1 LLSNQL
7 KERAWRSDPLPMR
20 KAAALLLVALAA
32 AGCGAGGLSA
42 GATELYLKHAGGF
55 AEAHCL
61 PGTDGWKYL
70 CTVRRARRV
79 YEVGV
84 KTDGKRV
91 KETTGLLPV
100 GGALPGSARAA
111 LETFLSR
118 ASAICSRRMTIVA
131 AIPHPRNVYAAY
143 RLMGAYVQAEREE
156 IAALRRLHPPSD
168 RAEGVRHLISA
179 SDRAIAAADAYRAA
193 LLHRD
198 RRGVARALAARAA
211 AAEDEAQAAGELGLR
226 CVAVTP

>member
-1 LLSNQL
+1 
-7 KERAWRSDPLPMR
+7 MR

-42 GATELYLKHAGGF
+42 GATELYLKRAGGF

-100 GGALPGSARAA
+100 GGALPGSRRAA
-111 LETFLSR
+111 LEAFLAR
-118 ASAICSRRMTIVA
+118 ASAICSRRMTIAA

-156 IAALRRLHPPSD
+156 IAALRRLHPPSG
-168 RAEGVRHLISA
+168 RVEGVRRLISA
-179 SDRAIAAADAYRAA
+179 SDRAVAAAEAYRAA
-193 LLHRD
+193 LLRRD

-211 AAEDEAQAAGELGLR
+211 AAADEAQAAGELGLS
-226 CVAVTP
+226 CAAVTP

>member
-1 LLSNQL
+1 V
-7 KERAWRSDPLPMR
+7 
-20 KAAALLLVALAA
+20 LLLVALAA
-32 AGCGAGGLSA
+32 SGCGAGGLSA
-42 GATELYLKHAGGF
+42 GATELYLKQAGGF

-61 PGTDGWKYL
+61 AGTDGWKYL
-70 CTVRRARRV
+70 CTVRRARRT

-91 KETTGLLPV
+91 KETTGLLVV

-111 LETFLSR
+111 REAFSAR
-118 ASAICSRRMTIVA
+118 ASAICSRRMTIAA

-143 RLMGAYVQAEREE
+143 RLMGAYVQAEQEE
-156 IAALRRLHPPSD
+156 IAALRRLHPPSG

-179 SDRAIAAADAYRAA
+179 SDRAVAAAEAYRAA
-193 LLHRD
+193 LLRRD
-198 RRGVARALAARAA
+198 RRAVARALAARTAA
-211 AAEDEAQAAGELGLR
+211 AADEAQAAGELDLR

>member
-1 LLSNQL
+1 
-7 KERAWRSDPLPMR
+7 MR
-20 KAAALLLVALAA
+20 KAAVLLVVTLVA

-42 GATELYLKHAGGF
+42 GATELYLKSAGGF

-84 KTDGKRV
+84 KVHGKRV
-91 KETTGLLPV
+91 QETTGLLPV
-100 GGALPGSARAA
+100 GSALPGSARAVA
-111 LETFLSR
+111 ETFLAR
-118 ASAICSRRMTIVA
+118 ASALCSRRMTIVA
-131 AIPHPRNVYAAY
+131 GIPHPRNVYAAY

-156 IAALRRLHPPSD
+156 AESLRRLDPPSD

-179 SDRAIAAADAYRAA
+179 SDRAVAAAEGYRAA
-193 LLHRD
+193 LLRRD
-198 RRGVARALAARAA
+198 RRGVARALADRAA
-211 AAEDEAQAAGELGLR
+211 AAADEAQVARELGLR
-226 CVAVTP
+226 CVALSP

>member
-1 LLSNQL
+1 
-7 KERAWRSDPLPMR
+7 MH

-42 GATELYLKHAGGF
+42 GATEQYLKKAGPF

-84 KTDGKRV
+84 KADGKRV

-111 LETFLSR
+111 REAFLAR

-156 IAALRRLHPPSD
+156 AESLRRLNAPAE

-179 SDRAIAAADAYRAA
+179 ADRAVAAAEAYRAA
-193 LLHRD
+193 LLRRD
-198 RRGVARALAARAA
+198 QRGVARALGARAA
-211 AAEDEAQAAGELGLR
+211 AAADEAQAAEELGLR

>member
-1 LLSNQL
+1 
-7 KERAWRSDPLPMR
+7 MR
-20 KAAALLLVALAA
+20 KAAVLLLAALVA

-42 GATELYLKHAGGF
+42 GATEQYLKKAGPF

-70 CTVRRARRV
+70 CTVRRAKRV

-84 KTDGKRV
+84 KADGKRV

-100 GGALPGSARAA
+100 GSALPGSARAA
-111 LETFLSR
+111 ADTFLAR

-131 AIPHPRNVYAAY
+131 AIPHPRNVFAAY

-156 IAALRRLHPPSD
+156 AASLRQLDPPSD
-168 RAEGVRHLISA
+168 RAEGVRRLISTA
-179 SDRAIAAADAYRAA
+179 DRAVVAAEAYRGA
-193 LLHRD
+193 LLRRD
-198 RRGVARALAARAA
+198 RRAVARALAARATA
-211 AAEDEAQAAGELGLR
+211 AADEAQAASELGLR
-226 CVAVTP
+226 CVAVSR

>member
-1 LLSNQL
+1 
-7 KERAWRSDPLPMR
+7 MR
-20 KAAALLLVALAA
+20 KVPVLLVAVLVA

-42 GATELYLKHAGGF
+42 GATEQYLKSAGGF

-70 CTVRRARRV
+70 CTVHRARRV

-100 GGALPGSARAA
+100 GSALPGSARAA
-111 LETFLSR
+111 VEAFLAR

-131 AIPHPRNVYAAY
+131 AIPHPRNLYAAY

-156 IAALRRLHPPSD
+156 IAAFRRLHPPSD
-168 RAEGVRHLISA
+168 RAEGVRRLISA
-179 SDRAIAAADAYRAA
+179 SDRAVAAAEAYRAA
-193 LLHRD
+193 LLRRD
-198 RRGVARALAARAA
+198 RRGVAQALAARAA
-211 AAEDEAQAAGELGLR
+211 AAADEVQAARELGLS
-226 CVAVTP
+226 CAAVTP

>member
-1 LLSNQL
+1 MH
-7 KERAWRSDPLPMR
+7 KT
-20 KAAALLLVALAA
+20 AALLAIALAA

-42 GATELYLKHAGGF
+42 GATEQYLKRAGGF

-61 PGTDGWKYL
+61 AGTDGWKYL
-70 CTVRRARRV
+70 CTVRRAGRV

-91 KETTGLLPV
+91 QETTGLLPV

-111 LETFLSR
+111 REAFLAR
-118 ASAICSRRMTIVA
+118 ASALCSRRMTIVA

-143 RLMGAYVQAEREE
+143 RLMGAYLRAEREE
-156 IAALRRLHPPSD
+156 IQALRRLHPPSD

-179 SDRAIAAADAYRAA
+179 SDRAVAAAEAYRAA
-193 LLHRD
+193 LLRRD
-198 RRGVARALAARAA
+198 RRDVARALAARAA
-211 AAEDEAQAAGELGLR
+211 AAADEAQAADELDLR
-226 CVAVTP
+226 CIAVSP

>member
-1 LLSNQL
+1 
-7 KERAWRSDPLPMR
+7 MR
-20 KAAALLLVALAA
+20 KVALLLLVAVVA
-32 AGCGAGGLSA
+32 AGCGTDGLSA
-42 GATELYLKHAGGF
+42 GATEQYLKRAGGF

-70 CTVRRARRV
+70 CTVRRAKRV

-84 KTDGKRV
+84 KVDGKRV

-100 GGALPGSARAA
+100 GSALPGSARAA
-111 LETFLSR
+111 AETFLAR

-156 IAALRRLHPPSD
+156 ADALRRLDAPNE

-179 SDRAIAAADAYRAA
+179 ADRAVAAAEAYRAA
-193 LLHRD
+193 LLRRD
-198 RRGVARALAARAA
+198 RRGVARALAARAEA
-211 AAEDEAQAAGELGLR
+211 AADETQAARELGLR
-226 CVAVTP
+226 CVAVAP

>member
-1 LLSNQL
+1 
-7 KERAWRSDPLPMR
+7 MR
-20 KAAALLLVALAA
+20 KSAALLLVALAA

-42 GATELYLKHAGGF
+42 GAAEQYLKRAGGF
-55 AEAHCL
+55 GEAHCL

-79 YEVGV
+79 YEVAV
-84 KTDGKRV
+84 KADGKRV

-100 GGALPGSARAA
+100 GSALPGSARAA
-111 LETFLSR
+111 AESFLAR

-131 AIPHPRNVYAAY
+131 GIPPPRNLYAAY

-156 IAALRRLHPPSD
+156 AASLRRLDPPSD
-168 RAEGVRHLISA
+168 RAEGVRRLISA
-179 SDRAIAAADAYRAA
+179 SGRAAAAAEAYRAA
-193 LLHRD
+193 LLRRD

-211 AAEDEAQAAGELGLR
+211 AAADEARTAEELGLR
-226 CVAVTP
+226 CVAVTPSS

>member
-1 LLSNQL
+1 
-7 KERAWRSDPLPMR
+7 MR
-20 KAAALLLVALAA
+20 KRALLVLAPLVA

-42 GATELYLKHAGGF
+42 GATELYLKSAGGF

-91 KETTGLLPV
+91 RETTGLLAV
-100 GGALPGSARAA
+100 GSALPGSARAA
-111 LETFLSR
+111 VQMFLAR

-131 AIPHPRNVYAAY
+131 GIPHPRNVYAAY
-143 RLMGAYVQAEREE
+143 RLMGAYVRAEREE
-156 IAALRRLHPPSD
+156 AAALRRLDAPSG
-168 RAEGVRHLISA
+168 RAEAVRHLISA
-179 SDRAIAAADAYRAA
+179 ADRAVAAAEAYRTA
-193 LLHRD
+193 LLRRD

-211 AAEDEAQAAGELGLR
+211 AAADEAQAARELGLR

>member
-1 LLSNQL
+1 
-7 KERAWRSDPLPMR
+7 MR
-20 KAAALLLVALAA
+20 KTAALLLVALAA

-42 GATELYLKHAGGF
+42 GATEQYLKRAGGF

-111 LETFLSR
+111 LEAFLAR
-118 ASAICSRRMTIVA
+118 ASAICSRRMTLVA

-156 IAALRRLHPPSD
+156 IQAFRRLDPPSG

-179 SDRAIAAADAYRAA
+179 SDRAVAAAEAYRAA
-193 LLHRD
+193 LLRRD
-198 RRGVARALAARAA
+198 RRAVARALAARAA
-211 AAEDEAQAAGELGLR
+211 AAADEVQAAGELGLR
-226 CVAVTP
+226 CAAVTP

>member
-1 LLSNQL
+1 
-7 KERAWRSDPLPMR
+7 MR
-20 KAAALLLVALAA
+20 KAAVLLVVTLVA

-42 GATELYLKHAGGF
+42 GATELYLKSAGGF

-84 KTDGKRV
+84 KVHGKRV
-91 KETTGLLPV
+91 QETTGLLPV
-100 GGALPGSARAA
+100 GSALPGSARAVA
-111 LETFLSR
+111 ETFLAR
-118 ASAICSRRMTIVA
+118 ASALCSRRMTIVA
-131 AIPHPRNVYAAY
+131 GIPHPRNVYAAY

-156 IAALRRLHPPSD
+156 AESLRRLDPPSD

-179 SDRAIAAADAYRAA
+179 SDRAVAAAEGYRAA
-193 LLHRD
+193 LLRRD

-211 AAEDEAQAAGELGLR
+211 AAADEAQAARELGLR
-226 CVAVTP
+226 CVAVSP

>member
-1 LLSNQL
+1 
-7 KERAWRSDPLPMR
+7 MR
-20 KAAALLLVALAA
+20 KTAALLAVALAA

-42 GATELYLKHAGGF
+42 GGAEQYLKRAGGF

-84 KTDGKRV
+84 KADGKRV
-91 KETTGLLPV
+91 QETTGLLPV
-100 GGALPGSARAA
+100 GSALPGSARAA
-111 LETFLSR
+111 REGFVAR

-156 IAALRRLHPPSD
+156 IQALRRLDPPSD
-168 RAEGVRHLISA
+168 RGEGVRRLISA
-179 SDRAIAAADAYRAA
+179 SDRAVAAAEAYRAA
-193 LLHRD
+193 LLRRD

-211 AAEDEAQAAGELGLR
+211 AAGDEAEAARELDLG

>member
-1 LLSNQL
+1 
-7 KERAWRSDPLPMR
+7 MR
-20 KAAALLLVALAA
+20 KVALLLLVPLAL
-32 AGCGAGGLSA
+32 AGCGSGGLTA
-42 GATELYLKHAGGF
+42 AATERYLKSAGGF

-70 CTVRRARRV
+70 CTVRRAKRV

-84 KTDGKRV
+84 KADGKRV

-100 GGALPGSARAA
+100 GSALPGSPRAA
-111 LETFLSR
+111 AETFLAR

-156 IAALRRLHPPSD
+156 AASLRRLDAPEE
-168 RAEGVRHLISA
+168 RAEAVRHLISA
-179 SDRAIAAADAYRAA
+179 ADRAVAAAEAYRAA
-193 LLHRD
+193 LLRRD
-198 RRGVARALAARAA
+198 RPSVAQALADRAA
-211 AAEDEAQAAGELGLR
+211 AAADEDQAARELGLR
-226 CVAVTP
+226 CVAVSR

>member
-1 LLSNQL
+1 
-7 KERAWRSDPLPMR
+7 MC

-32 AGCGAGGLSA
+32 AGCGGAGELSA
-42 GATELYLKHAGGF
+42 GATEQYLKRAGGF

-61 PGTDGWKYL
+61 PGTDGWRYL

-91 KETTGLLPV
+91 KETTGLLPL

-111 LETFLSR
+111 REAFLAR
-118 ASAICSRRMTIVA
+118 ASAICSRRMTLVA

-156 IAALRRLHPPSD
+156 IQALRGLDPPSD
-168 RAEGVRHLISA
+168 RAESVRRLISA
-179 SDRAIAAADAYRAA
+179 SDRAVAAAEAYRAA
-193 LLHRD
+193 LLRRD
-198 RRGVARALAARAA
+198 RRGVARALDARAA
-211 AAEDEAQAAGELGLR
+211 AAADEAQAASELGLS
-226 CVAVTP
+226 CAAVTP

>member
-1 LLSNQL
+1 
-7 KERAWRSDPLPMR
+7 MR
-20 KAAALLLVALAA
+20 KAAVLLLVALAA

-91 KETTGLLPV
+91 KETTGLLPI

-111 LETFLSR
+111 REAFLAR

-179 SDRAIAAADAYRAA
+179 SDRAVAAAETYRAA
-193 LLHRD
+193 LLRRD
-198 RRGVARALAARAA
+198 RRGVARALATRAA
-211 AAEDEAQAAGELGLR
+211 AAADETQAARELGLR
-226 CVAVTP
+226 CFVVTP

>member
-1 LLSNQL
+1 
-7 KERAWRSDPLPMR
+7 MR
-20 KAAALLLVALAA
+20 KTALLLLVPLVV

-42 GATELYLKHAGGF
+42 VATERYLKSGGGF

-84 KTDGKRV
+84 KVEGKRV
-91 KETTGLLPV
+91 QETTGLLPV
-100 GGALPGSARAA
+100 GSALPGSSEAA
-111 LETFLSR
+111 AETFLAR

-131 AIPHPRNVYAAY
+131 GIPHPRNVYAAY

-156 IAALRRLHPPSD
+156 AESLRHLRAPQE

-179 SDRAIAAADAYRAA
+179 SDRAVAAAEAYRAA
-193 LLHRD
+193 LLRRD
-198 RRGVARALAARAA
+198 HRGVARALAARAA
-211 AAEDEAQAAGELGLR
+211 AAADEAQAAGELGLR
-226 CVAVTP
+226 CVAVAP

>member
-1 LLSNQL
+1 
-7 KERAWRSDPLPMR
+7 MR
-20 KAAALLLVALAA
+20 KAAVLLAVALAA
-32 AGCGAGGLSA
+32 AGCGAGSLSA
-42 GATELYLKHAGGF
+42 HATEQYLKRAGGF

-91 KETTGLLPV
+91 QGTTGLLPV

-111 LETFLSR
+111 QEAFLAR
-118 ASAICSRRMTIVA
+118 ASAICSRRMTIAA
-131 AIPHPRNVYAAY
+131 AIPHPRNAYAAY
-143 RLMGAYVQAEREE
+143 RLMGAYVRAEREE

-179 SDRAIAAADAYRAA
+179 SDRAVAAAEAYRAA
-193 LLHRD
+193 LLRRD
-198 RRGVARALAARAA
+198 RRGVARALTARAA
-211 AAEDEAQAAGELGLR
+211 AAADEAQAANELGLS
-226 CVAVTP
+226 CAAVTP

>member
-1 LLSNQL
+1 
-7 KERAWRSDPLPMR
+7 MR
-20 KAAALLLVALAA
+20 KAAVLLLAGLVA

-42 GATELYLKHAGGF
+42 GATEQYLKKAGPF

-70 CTVRRARRV
+70 CTVRRAKRV

-84 KTDGKRV
+84 KADGKHV
-91 KETTGLLPV
+91 KETTNLLPV
-100 GGALPGSARAA
+100 GSALPGSPEAA
-111 LETFLSR
+111 AEAFIAR

-143 RLMGAYVQAEREE
+143 RLMGAYIQAEREE
-156 IAALRRLHPPSD
+156 AASLRALDPPSN

-179 SDRAIAAADAYRAA
+179 ADRAVAAAEAYRAA
-193 LLHRD
+193 LLRRD

-211 AAEDEAQAAGELGLR
+211 SAADEAQAARELGPR
-226 CVAVTP
+226 CVAVSP

>member
-1 LLSNQL
+1 
-7 KERAWRSDPLPMR
+7 MR
-20 KAAALLLVALAA
+20 KAAVLLVVTLVA

-42 GATELYLKHAGGF
+42 GATELYLKSAGGF

-84 KTDGKRV
+84 KVHGKRV
-91 KETTGLLPV
+91 QETTGLLPV
-100 GGALPGSARAA
+100 GSALPGSAKAVA
-111 LETFLSR
+111 ETFLAR

-131 AIPHPRNVYAAY
+131 GIPHPRNVYAAY

-156 IAALRRLHPPSD
+156 AESLRRLDPPSD

-179 SDRAIAAADAYRAA
+179 SDRAVAAAEGYRAA
-193 LLHRD
+193 LLRRD

-211 AAEDEAQAAGELGLR
+211 AAADEAQVARELGLR
-226 CVAVTP
+226 CVAVSP

>member
-1 LLSNQL
+1 
-7 KERAWRSDPLPMR
+7 MR
-20 KAAALLLVALAA
+20 KTALLLLIVLVV

-42 GATELYLKHAGGF
+42 VATERYLKSGGGF

-84 KTDGKRV
+84 KVDGKRV
-91 KETTGLLPV
+91 RETTGLLPV
-100 GGALPGSARAA
+100 GSALPGSAEAA
-111 LETFLSR
+111 AETFLAR

-131 AIPHPRNVYAAY
+131 GIPHPRNVYAAY

-156 IAALRRLHPPSD
+156 AESLRSLDAPGK

-179 SDRAIAAADAYRAA
+179 ADRAVAAAEAYRTA

-211 AAEDEAQAAGELGLR
+211 AAADEAQAARELGLR
-226 CVAVTP
+226 CVAVLP

>member
-1 LLSNQL
+1 
-7 KERAWRSDPLPMR
+7 MR
-20 KAAALLLVALAA
+20 KTAVLVLAGLVA
-32 AGCGAGGLSA
+32 AGCGAGGLTA
-42 GATELYLKHAGGF
+42 GATEQYLRKAGPF

-70 CTVRRARRV
+70 CTVRRAKRV

-84 KTDGKRV
+84 KADGKRV

-100 GGALPGSARAA
+100 GSALPGSARAA
-111 LETFLSR
+111 AEAFLAR

-156 IAALRRLHPPSD
+156 IEALRRLDPPSD

-179 SDRAIAAADAYRAA
+179 ADRAVAAADSYRVA
-193 LLHRD
+193 LLRRD
-198 RRGVARALAARAA
+198 RRAVARALTARAA
-211 AAEDEAQAAGELGLR
+211 AAADEAQAASELGLR
-226 CVAVTP
+226 CAAVAP

>member
-1 LLSNQL
+1 
-7 KERAWRSDPLPMR
+7 MR
-20 KAAALLLVALAA
+20 KGVALLVVALAA

-42 GATELYLKHAGGF
+42 GATEQYLKRAGGF

-61 PGTDGWKYL
+61 AGTDGWKYL

-91 KETTGLLPV
+91 QETTGLLPV
-100 GGALPGSARAA
+100 GGALPGSARAVREA
-111 LETFLSR
+111 FLAR
-118 ASAICSRRMTIVA
+118 ASAICSRRMTLVA

-156 IAALRRLHPPSD
+156 TQALRRLDPPSE

-179 SDRAIAAADAYRAA
+179 SDRAVAAAEAYRAA
-193 LLHRD
+193 LLRRD
-198 RRGVARALAARAA
+198 RSAVARALADRAA
-211 AAEDEAQAAGELGLR
+211 AAADEAQAADELGLR